1 MSKDAI
7 AQAKRQA
14 SIKKGK
20 QVTGFVIRLI
30 LGIVFISPL
39 LVGFIFSFQPEAN
52 ISILP
57 PLGTLFKD
65 ATLWN
70 YQRIL
75 DRTLPGSID
84 IVRFSLNSLIVC
96 AIVICAQLL
105 VASLT
110 AYSLTF
116 FQYKGKGFFFSII
129 LIAMMIPGQVTTL
142 SNFLMVQKLKLLNT
156 HIGLALPYLICG
168 AAVFMMRQYYM
179 TIPKDLKGAADIDGC
194 SDMGF
199 LFRIILPNSV
209 PTLISLGIYL
219 FVDTYNQY
227 FWPLLVVQRQEMFTV
242 QIGMNMLIDSETT
255 AYTKILA
262 GAILALLLPMVTF
275 IIGQDYMIKGM
286 ADGAIK
292 E

>member
-1 MSKDAI
+1 MKKRDWTPGVVLGVVLVTLFAI
-7 AQAKRQA
+7 LCLLPLIYMVAVSFTDSETLYIKLRDLRPSLYNYWYAIVKRDFGTA
-14 SIKKGK
+14 LKNSIITVVG
-20 QVTGFVIRLI
+20 
-30 LGIVFISPL
+30 SCL
-39 LVGFIFSFQPEAN
+39 LVDIASAMAAYGFEKKPVPGKEALFQGY
-52 ISILP
+52 L
-57 PLGTLFKD
+57 
-65 ATLWN
+65 AT
-70 YQRIL
+70 
-75 DRTLPGSID
+75 
-84 IVRFSLNSLIVC
+84 
-96 AIVICAQLL
+96 
-105 VASLT
+105 
-110 AYSLTF
+110 
-116 FQYKGKGFFFSII
+116 
-129 LIAMMIPGQVTTL
+129 MMIPGQVTTL

>member
-1 MSKDAI
+1 MRNSLSPK
-7 AQAKRQA
+7 AKQRL
-14 SIKKGK
+14 
-20 QVTGFVIRLI
+20 GFLVRLLIGI
-30 LGIVFISPL
+30 LFISPL
-39 LVGFIFSFQPEAN
+39 IIGVVFSFQPNAN

-57 PLGTLFKD
+57 PVNVLVKD
-65 ATLWN
+65 ATVEN
-70 YQRIL
+70 YLGIL
-75 DRTLPGSID
+75 DTSRVGSVD
-84 IVRFSLNSLIVC
+84 IIRYSINSLVVC
-96 AIVICAQLL
+96 AIVITAQLI
-105 VASLT
+105 VASFS
-110 AYSLTF
+110 AYSFSF
-116 FQYKGKGFFFSII
+116 FEYKGKKFFFTLI

-142 SNFLMVQKLKLLNT
+142 ANFLMVQKLGLMNT

-194 SDMGF
+194 SDIGF
-199 LFRIILPNSV
+199 LFRIIMPNSV

-227 FWPLLVVQRQEMFTV
+227 FWPLLVAQKQEMFTAQV
-242 QIGMNMLIDSETT
+242 GMKMLVDSENTN
-255 AYTKILA
+255 YPRILA
-262 GAILALLLPMVTF
+262 GAMLCLMIPMVTF

>member
-1 MSKDAI
+1 MSEKVVRNSLSPK
-7 AQAKRQA
+7 AKQRL
-14 SIKKGK
+14 
-20 QVTGFVIRLI
+20 GFLVRLLIGI
-30 LGIVFISPL
+30 LFISPL
-39 LVGFIFSFQPEAN
+39 IIGVVFSFQPNAN

-57 PLGTLFKD
+57 PVNVLVKD
-65 ATLWN
+65 ATVEN
-70 YQRIL
+70 YLGIL
-75 DRTLPGSID
+75 DTSRVGSVD
-84 IVRFSLNSLIVC
+84 IIRYSINSLVVC
-96 AIVICAQLL
+96 AIVITAQLI
-105 VASLT
+105 VASFS
-110 AYSLTF
+110 AYSFSF
-116 FQYKGKGFFFSII
+116 FEYKGKKFFFTLI

-142 SNFLMVQKLKLLNT
+142 ANFLMVQKLGLMNT

-194 SDMGF
+194 SDIGF
-199 LFRIILPNSV
+199 LFRIIMPNSV

-227 FWPLLVVQRQEMFTV
+227 FWPLLVAQKQEMFTAQV
-242 QIGMNMLIDSETT
+242 GMKMLVDSENTN
-255 AYTKILA
+255 YPRILA
-262 GAILALLLPMVTF
+262 GAMLCLMIPMVTF